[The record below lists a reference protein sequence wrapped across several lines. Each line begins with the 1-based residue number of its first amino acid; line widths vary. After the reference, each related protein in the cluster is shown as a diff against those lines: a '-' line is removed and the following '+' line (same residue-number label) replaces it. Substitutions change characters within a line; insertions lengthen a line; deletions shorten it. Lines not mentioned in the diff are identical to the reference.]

1 MIEEQIAKRAAAADA
16 EATGKLAATAEK
28 TANADKAKP
37 DVPKKLDLAVI
48 TGIGVAIGSIGT
60 FASMVFAK
68 FVEIPV
74 WKFPFIFLGLMLA
87 ISLPSMVIAWLKL
100 RQRNLGPILEGN
112 GWAVNGRVKINI
124 PFGTAL
130 TDMAVLPPG
139 AKRSLE
145 DPYEDKEA
153 AGRKLKAIL
162 FGMLLVV
169 AAVAIWVRW
178 DKSKHGRYF
187 WQPAPAPVAA
197 VVAPAAP
204 TAPAPA
210 VPAAK

>member
-1 MIEEQIAKRAAAADA
+1 M
-16 EATGKLAATAEK
+16 
-28 TANADKAKP
+28 
-37 DVPKKLDLAVI
+37 
-48 TGIGVAIGSIGT
+48 
-60 FASMVFAK
+60 FAK

-74 WKFPFIFLGLMLA
+74 WKFPFIFLGLILA

-153 AGRKLKAIL
+153 AAQQRKAIT
-162 FGMLLVV
+162 FAVLVV
-169 AAVAIWVRW
+169 LAAAAIWVRW
-178 DKSKHGRYF
+178 DQMKHARYF
-187 WQPAPAPVAA
+187 WQPAPAPVTAITTA
-197 VVAPAAP
+197 SPAAP
-204 TAPAPA
+204 ASSVPVGP
-210 VPAAK
+210 VPAAPAK